1 MKIQNIN
8 QQTFS
13 KKRFI
18 SKDAQY
24 NLNSLLDKMNKAS
37 LYPHQNSVLDAVI
50 MNGLKINNSI
60 FLKGVGKDKI
70 SLAVIDNKTGF
81 FINNETGE
89 IKKFKKPFFSRWKKI
104 IPKGENLLKT
114 ADEHF
119 GDKSFMQKIFIK
131 MSSKEELSAIEGKIN
146 ALRASINE
154 LKENPPKIFG

>member
-24 NLNSLLDKMNKAS
+24 NLNSLLDKMNKVS
-37 LYPHQNSVLDAVI
+37 SYPHQNSVLDAVI

-60 FLKGVGKDKI
+60 FLKGFGKDKI

-81 FINNETGE
+81 FI
-89 IKKFKKPFFSRWKKI
+89 K
-104 IPKGENLLKT
+104 
-114 ADEHF
+114 A
-119 GDKSFMQKIFIK
+119 
-131 MSSKEELSAIEGKIN
+131 LSQQMVD
-146 ALRASINE
+146 
-154 LKENPPKIFG
+154 F